1 MAILGLGMD
10 ICSVERIQ
18 RILDGPRAERFLER
32 VYTEAERA
40 LCRARADA
48 ASAYAARFAAKE
60 ALVKAL
66 GAPPGLPGRTWRW
79 CARAVRPAS
88 ASRAWRSQEMEKR
101 RAEAFL
107 ALTHDAGVAA
117 ATVVLPGKE
126 LSHAPCPHRRRG
138 CARPTRPPS
147 PVSACRPRC

>member
-10 ICSVERIQ
+10 VCSVARIQ
-18 RILDGPRAERFLER
+18 RILEGPRAERFLAR

-40 LCRARADA
+40 LCSARADA

-66 GAPPGLPGRTWRW
+66 GAPPGITWHDMEV
-79 CARAVRPAS
+79 VREGGPPRFRLSGVAL
-88 ASRAWRSQEMEKR
+88 AEMDKR

-117 ATVVLPGKE
+117 ATVILQE
-126 LSHAPCPHRRRG
+126 RS
-138 CARPTRPPS
+138 
-147 PVSACRPRC
+147 

>member
-10 ICSVERIQ
+10 ICSVARIQ

-40 LCRARADA
+40 LCGARADA

-66 GAPPGLPGRTWRW
+66 GAPPGLTWQDMEV
-79 CARAVRPAS
+79 VRESGAPRFRLSGVAL
-88 ASRAWRSQEMEKR
+88 AEMEKR

-117 ATVVLPGKE
+117 ATVVLQE
-126 LSHAPCPHRRRG
+126 RS
-138 CARPTRPPS
+138 
-147 PVSACRPRC
+147 

>member
-10 ICSVERIQ
+10 ICSVARIQ
-18 RILDGPRAERFLER
+18 KILEGPRAERFLER

-40 LCRARADA
+40 LCGARADA

-66 GAPPGLPGRTWRW
+66 GAPPGIRW
-79 CARAVRPAS
+79 QDMEVVREGGPPRFRLSGVALE
-88 ASRAWRSQEMEKR
+88 EMEKR
-101 RAEAFL
+101 RAEALL

-117 ATVVLPGKE
+117 ATVVLQE
-126 LSHAPCPHRRRG
+126 RS
-138 CARPTRPPS
+138 
-147 PVSACRPRC
+147 

>member
-10 ICSVERIQ
+10 ICSVARIQ
-18 RILDGPRAERFLER
+18 RILEGPRAERFLAR

-40 LCRARADA
+40 LCSARADA

-66 GAPPGLPGRTWRW
+66 GAPPGLTWQDMEV
-79 CARAVRPAS
+79 VREGGPPRFRLSGVAL
-88 ASRAWRSQEMEKR
+88 AEMDKR

-117 ATVVLPGKE
+117 ATVILQDR
-126 LSHAPCPHRRRG
+126 S
-138 CARPTRPPS
+138 
-147 PVSACRPRC
+147 

>member
-10 ICSVERIQ
+10 ICSVARIQ
-18 RILDGPRAERFLER
+18 RILEGPRAERFLAR

-40 LCRARADA
+40 LCGARADA

-66 GAPPGLPGRTWRW
+66 GAPPGLTWQDMEV
-79 CARAVRPAS
+79 VREGGPPRFRLSGVAL
-88 ASRAWRSQEMEKR
+88 AEMDKR

-117 ATVVLPGKE
+117 ATVILQDR
-126 LSHAPCPHRRRG
+126 S
-138 CARPTRPPS
+138 
-147 PVSACRPRC
+147 